1 MGLDPGAPR
10 YSPDGQWWWDGA
22 AWRPV
27 APQAVPARTSGRIS
41 TGATIA
47 FAAGAVVVVIVTVSV
62 LGYIALQRLNAAL
75 TPTPVGAASTIAC
88 DQLEHTQVHY
98 HAALQIID
106 AGSSVA
112 IPTDLGRTAACYYWL
127 HMHTGEPGIIHIE
140 APNDRPFTLSD
151 FFSVW
156 SRWSGQKQ
164 LLDTTHV
171 SDIALAGGQR
181 LVVYVD
187 NGSGAHV
194 FTGDPG
200 SIVLTEHEVITIEI
214 APPDL
219 NPPPAFSWPA
229 GL

>member
-1 MGLDPGAPR
+1 MGLDPRAPR

-27 APQAVPARTSGRIS
+27 APQPAPAPTSGRIS

-47 FAAGAVVVVIVTVSV
+47 FVAGAVVVVIVTVAI
-62 LGYIALQRLNAAL
+62 LGYIGLQRLNASL
-75 TPTPVGAASTIAC
+75 TPSPVVAANTIPC

-98 HAALQIID
+98 HAALQILD

-112 IPTDLGRTAACYYWL
+112 IPTDLGRTTGCYYWL

-156 SRWSGQKQ
+156 SMWSGQKE
-164 LLDTTHV
+164 LLDATHV
-171 SDIALAGGQR
+171 SDIALTDGQR

-187 NGSGAHV
+187 DGTGAHV
-194 FTGDPG
+194 SLGDPG
-200 SIVLTEHEVITIEI
+200 SIVLREHEVITLEI
-214 APPDL
+214 APPNQ
-219 NPPPAFSWPA
+219 NPPPAFRWPA
-229 GL
+229 GF